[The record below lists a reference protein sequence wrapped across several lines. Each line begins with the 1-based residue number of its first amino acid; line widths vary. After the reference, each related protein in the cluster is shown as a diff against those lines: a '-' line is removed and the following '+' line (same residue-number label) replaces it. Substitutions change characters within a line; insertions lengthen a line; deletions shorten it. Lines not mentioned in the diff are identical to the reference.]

1 MDIFKTFAIIAASSW
16 LVGCIGT
23 GTGDDKDTGGADTD
37 SGDTTTPDDTDEP
50 MAGPPTWDTTG
61 WTGGWQDAVQLTCN
75 DATGTVLIQL
85 RTANWGYP
93 PVELYLAGT
102 RFTSGGAYDEEH
114 TMEETD
120 RSDGAAGYSIFERE
134 LTANDVPNTPDSTTL
149 FRCDAFENG
158 GDNFDVTLAAGVSDS
173 TGTIVDC
180 IVFGHDPDAVING
193 TIAGLSVP
201 SWVTSSCQN
210 GNM

>member
-23 GTGDDKDTGGADTD
+23 GTGDNKDTGGADTD
-37 SGDTTTPDDTDEP
+37 SGDTTTPDTDDTDEP
-50 MAGPPTWDTTG
+50 MAGPPTWDITG
-61 WTGGWQDAVQLTCN
+61 WTGGWQDAVMLTCN
-75 DATGTVLIQL
+75 EAEGTVLIQL
-85 RTANWGYP
+85 RTTNWGYP
-93 PVELYLAGT
+93 PARLYLAGT
-102 RFTSGGAYDEEH
+102 RFPGTYDEEH

-120 RSDGAAGYSIFERE
+120 RSDSAAGYSIFERQ

-149 FRCDAFENG
+149 FRCDAFEDG
-158 GDNFDVTLAAGVSDS
+158 GDNFDVTIAAGVSDS

-180 IVFGHDPDAVING
+180 IVFGQNPDAIIG
-193 TIAGLSVP
+193 GAAGFTIP
-201 SWVTSSCQN
+201 SWVDSSCQN